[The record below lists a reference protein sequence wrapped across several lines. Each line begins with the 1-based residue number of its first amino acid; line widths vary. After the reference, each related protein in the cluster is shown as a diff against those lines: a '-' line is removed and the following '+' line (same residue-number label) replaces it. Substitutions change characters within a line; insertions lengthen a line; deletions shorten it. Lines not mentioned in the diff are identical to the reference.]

1 MTQSRTNKQK
11 QKSRT
16 RASTEHPDVG
26 AGGGQPRRGDQRG
39 TCLSGMVGLVA
50 AALSWLSS
58 VVSNPSAE
66 DVRSL
71 PEKDATTLLGDC
83 LLFYFFPFSITRC
96 SADSKIN
103 KAWFPVG
110 SYSLSPNSS
119 HSSHCVL
126 SDRPEP
132 GWC

>member
-16 RASTEHPDVG
+16 RASAEHPDAG

-39 TCLSGMVGLVA
+39 TCPSGTAGLVA
-50 AALSWLSS
+50 AAFSWSS
-58 VVSNPSAE
+58 SMVANPSGE
-66 DVRSL
+66 GVRSL
-71 PEKDATTLLGDC
+71 PEQDATTLLGHC

-119 HSSHCVL
+119 HSSRCVL
-126 SDRPEP
+126 SVRPEP